1 MQLRLVWLERTLWQ
15 INLWWLLPSV
25 LLGPCCCCSFELLK
39 CSAGLIAAES
49 FFFSRCDE
57 NAHDGRRSARTSG
70 PSCGRL
76 TMINERGDS
85 TMWTSEWTTPNKKF
99 GSQHHPRSLVS
110 FETLPV
116 RLVHVACYQLE
127 SKYVKGVKQSTLV
140 FKERVIRKIDNH
152 LFMAYRE
159 FNFQIDW
166 RKPKCRCKI
175 GVQTQFLERHQT
187 ICTTRLPTIIAKITR
202 SSQNHNQVSPTSIST
217 DVPKSSSACC
227 K

>member
-1 MQLRLVWLERTLWQ
+1 MQQLFCGWSRQSHFVFSRRWKC
-15 INLWWLLPSV
+15 IWWRE
-25 LLGPCCCCSFELLK
+25 LLGQF
-39 CSAGLIAAES
+39 AEDAQ
-49 FFFSRCDE
+49 R
-57 NAHDGRRSARTSG
+57 A
-70 PSCGRL
+70 
-76 TMINERGDS
+76 NERGDS
-85 TMWTSEWTTPNKKF
+85 TMKTSPWTTLNKKF